1 MSLPI
6 LDIECLVSDLGL
18 GRFEVLVEC
27 RITEESDV
35 ITALALAVVL
45 TLEVRVLVLVW
56 LGDDVASG
64 GEEEYSIILG

>member
-1 MSLPI
+1 M
-6 LDIECLVSDLGL
+6 
-18 GRFEVLVEC
+18 LVEC

-56 LGDDVASG
+56 LGDDMFGNDPRPTARSLAHSRLLHGESG
-64 GEEEYSIILG
+64 N